1 MEKANR
7 RMSLTELKKFIKTH
21 NLNKTYKPD
30 LLLTQSKGNLI
41 KGLIK
46 HGFLEEP
53 QEPQEPLMVKFKIE
67 NKNFHELVVYVKAR
81 DSTLFK
87 RWFYIEPYGEQTF
100 RFNMFYRTLENLY
113 IIPQLEVNDVLTNES
128 PSDIE
133 EHIIES
139 NKYVHKYDLCSIY
152 KMWEETLQQIKQK
165 LQNPIVSDIKVVK
178 IQSEITAFLKTFP
191 LITVS
196 PYDYSPPKSEL
207 EKWKEVGLKSNYLLQ
222 QLIKLGGMKYP
233 NLEPI
238 LDMVQDIHLP
248 PHTDN
253 DKEIAGIPS
262 GLTNITQTTSI
273 NE

>member
-1 MEKANR
+1 
-7 RMSLTELKKFIKTH
+7 
-21 NLNKTYKPD
+21 
-30 LLLTQSKGNLI
+30 
-41 KGLIK
+41 
-46 HGFLEEP
+46 
-53 QEPQEPLMVKFKIE
+53 
-67 NKNFHELVVYVKAR
+67 
-81 DSTLFK
+81 
-87 RWFYIEPYGEQTF
+87 
-100 RFNMFYRTLENLY
+100 MFYRTLENLY
-113 IIPQLEVNDVLTNES
+113 IIPQLEVNDVLTNNS
-128 PSDIE
+128 PSHIE

-152 KMWEETLQQIKQK
+152 KIWDENLQQIKQK
-165 LQNPIVSDIKVVK
+165 LQHPIVSDNEVVK
-178 IQSEITAFLKTFP
+178 IQSEISEYLKTFP
-191 LITVS
+191 LITVE
-196 PYDYSPPKSEL
+196 PYNYSPPKSEL

-222 QLIKLGGMKYP
+222 ELIKLGGMKYP

>member
-1 MEKANR
+1 MSMEKANR
-7 RMSLTELKKFIKTH
+7 RMSLTELKQFIKAH
-21 NLNKTYKPD
+21 NLNKIYKPD

-46 HGFLEEP
+46 HGYWEEP
-53 QEPQEPLMVKFKIE
+53 RKPEIRRFKII
-67 NKNFHELVVYVKAR
+67 NHNFHELTIYKKR
-81 DSTLFK
+81 SEGTLLTRF
-87 RWFYIEPYGEQTF
+87 FYTEPYGATIFKEYETIQ
-100 RFNMFYRTLENLY
+100 YIY
-113 IIPQLEVNDVLTNES
+113 IIPQLEVNEPTTSES
-128 PSDIE
+128 VFLIE
-133 EHIIES
+133 ESVLVS
-139 NKYVHKYDLCSIY
+139 NKYARKIDLHSLYKEWVEEIQSI
-152 KMWEETLQQIKQK
+152 KAK
-165 LQNPIVSDIKVVK
+165 LEHTTDEREIIK
-178 IQSEITAFLKTFP
+178 IQSEISKKNVATYNIK
-191 LITVS
+191 

-222 QLIKLGGMKYP
+222 ELIKLGGMKYP